1 MQATFTQLVLSL
13 LWTIAGILLI
23 VGGVWLFDRLTPL
36 DYRGEI
42 RKGNVA
48 AGLVVGAVVLAVTAV
63 VVTVILI

>member
-48 AGLVVGAVVLAVTAV
+48 AGLVVGAVVLAVTGV

>member
-48 AGLVVGAVVLAVTAV
+48 AECVVAAVILAISAV
-63 VVTVILI
+63 VVSLLVT

>member
-13 LWTIAGILLI
+13 QWTIAGILLI
-23 VGGVWLFDRLTPL
+23 VGDVWMFDRLTPL

-42 RKGNVA
+42 RRGNVA

>member
-48 AGLVVGAVVLAVTAV
+48 AGLVVGAVVLAVPAV

>member
-23 VGGVWLFDRLTPL
+23 VGGVSLFDRLTPL

-48 AGLVVGAVVLAVTAV
+48 AGLIVGAVVLAVTAV

>member
-36 DYRGEI
+36 DYRSEI